1 MTDLQSEAIDKLIE
15 DDHKSYNTI
24 RHETDG
30 TLRIT
35 FQEQEYLIYSDGCIQ
50 LPLPFWPARGNSD
63 NC

>member
-35 FQEQEYLIYSDGCIQ
+35 FQEQEYLIYSDGSVQ
-50 LPLPFWPARGNSD
+50 LPLPFSA
-63 NC
+63 